1 MGGTLTVR
9 LRVKG
14 ESRPQTGQTGSKS
27 CSGKHNPKVS
37 GSNPLPATKLINK
50 KQTLQPLMVTG
61 FCFMLVIGYY

>member
-14 ESRPQTGQTGSKS
+14 ESRPQTGNPGSES

-37 GSNPLPATKLINK
+37 GSNPLPATKLKSKTPKTFVLGVLLYANRRW
-50 KQTLQPLMVTG
+50 
-61 FCFMLVIGYY
+61 F

>member
-14 ESRPQTGQTGSKS
+14 ESRPQTGNPGSES

-37 GSNPLPATKLINK
+37 GSNPLPATKLK
-50 KQTLQPLMVTG
+50 KQNP
-61 FCFMLVIGYY
+61 